1 MLRLDSLA
9 KDIRNGKFSFDEA
22 AGFLSHDK
30 DTRNNNGLMANPQ
43 TGTARFEMAD
53 LAKVSQEIAKTVN
66 EMNVGEISKPFV
78 MVNRMGKEVCVIVKL
93 KSRIDGH
100 KATIAEDYQ
109 RLKAIVEEK
118 RSEEKLRKWIVQ
130 KQKTTYVRINEDWN
144 KCEFKYPNWVI
155 Q

>member
-1 MLRLDSLA
+1 M
-9 KDIRNGKFSFDEA
+9 
-22 AGFLSHDK
+22 
-30 DTRNNNGLMANPQ
+30 
-43 TGTARFEMAD
+43 
-53 LAKVSQEIAKTVN
+53 
-66 EMNVGEISKPFV
+66 ISKPFV

-130 KQKTTYVRINEDWN
+130 KQKTTYVRINEDWK
-144 KCEFKYPNWVI
+144 KCEFKYPNWII